1 MKENTFQIIA
11 GLFGI
16 SRGYGIDCDLV
27 YRKVRGSNDHKISL
41 PRMNTLR
48 NVLLGLDTPI
58 ADLCN
63 ALDISRSEDLI
74 LELFKM
80 VKN

>member
-1 MKENTFQIIA
+1 MVV

-16 SRGYGIDCDLV
+16 SRGYAIDCDLI
-27 YRKVRGSNDHKISL
+27 YRKVRGEDFKISL
-41 PRMNTLR
+41 PRLNTLR

-58 ADLCN
+58 ADMCN

-80 VKN
+80 IKN